1 MSDRKA
7 DIKMFRD
14 NPAAIASYL
23 SEAFEKNEYDAIL
36 LALNRVMRSQN
47 VQALAREAGLR
58 RDRLYKTFGGE
69 TDPTLYRVM
78 DLFDALGVRFT
89 VQALPQRAIPP
100 RPKLGRPRKAS
111 SEPSA
116 GA

>member
-14 NPAAIASYL
+14 NPLAIASYL
-23 SEAFEKNEYDAIL
+23 SDSFDKNDYDAIL
-36 LALNRVMRSQN
+36 LALNRVLRSQN

-78 DLFDALGVRFT
+78 DLFEALGVRFT
-89 VQALPQRAIPP
+89 VQALLPRAIPP

-111 SEPSA
+111 PKP
-116 GA
+116 GAV

>member
-7 DIKMFRD
+7 DVKMFRD
-14 NPAAIASYL
+14 NPVAIASYL
-23 SEAFEKNEYDAIL
+23 SEIFDKNDYAALLSAF
-36 LALNRVMRSQN
+36 NRVMRAQN

-78 DLFDALGVRFT
+78 DLFDALGVRLT
-89 VQALPQRAIPP
+89 VQALPQRDMPP

-111 SEPSA
+111 S
-116 GA
+116 